1 MQIGLGLIILAGMV
15 YLMIKRYESRMVL
28 FGAGMLMLIF
38 AGDPMGA
45 FASFSKSM
53 KQTNI
58 FEVIIASMG
67 FAAVVQATGCDKH
80 LIAVFVKIFKRI
92 GPFLIVGV
100 ALATTV
106 VNSSIPSAAGTSAAL
121 GSILIPLLISS
132 GIPAPVAA
140 ASVMAGLYG
149 GNLNPGHVHPT
160 LVSELAGRNSVEF
173 VGIVAV
179 PILASVLVSSGMLMA
194 ITFWLKRKHQDN
206 PATATAADTVE
217 GLPENFKAN
226 YILAILPLLPLII
239 LLLGNFKVV
248 PQLKMPV
255 SHAMIIGS
263 LVALVLT
270 RSNPGQITKAFFKGM
285 GDSFGNI
292 FGLIV
297 AVNVFVAGLTKLGL
311 IKSLLDFMVSS
322 PAIAKAAAIFG
333 PFVMAVLSGSGEAAS
348 IAFNTAVSAHAEQFG
363 MDVMHMGAMTVLSG
377 GIGRSMSPVAG
388 AMIICAGI
396 AKVTPFDV
404 VKYNTPAMLAALFV
418 AALLLML

>member
-1 MQIGLGLIILAGMV
+1 MQIGLGIVIIAAMI
-15 YLMIKRYESRMVL
+15 YLMIKRYETKMVL
-28 FGAGMLMLIF
+28 FGAGMLMLII

-45 FASFSKSM
+45 FVSFSKSM
-53 KQTNI
+53 KQNNI
-58 FEVIIASMG
+58 FEVIIAAMG

-80 LIAVFVKIFKRI
+80 LIAVFIKILKRM

-106 VNSSIPSAAGTSAAL
+106 VNSSIPSAAGVSAAL

-132 GIPAPVAA
+132 GIPAPIAA
-140 ASVMAGLYG
+140 AAVMAGLYG
-149 GNLNPGHVHPT
+149 GNLDPGHVHPT
-160 LVSELAGRNSVEF
+160 LVAELAGKSSVEF
-173 VGIVAV
+173 VKTVAAPLLSSV
-179 PILASVLVSSGMLMA
+179 LASSFTLIFIA
-194 ITFWLKRKHQDN
+194 FWLKRRN
-206 PATATAADTVE
+206 GNAPVTAGLVAIE
-217 GLPENFKAN
+217 GMPENFKAN

-239 LLLGNFKVV
+239 LLLGNFKIV

-255 SHAMIIGS
+255 SHAMMIGS
-263 LVALVLT
+263 LTALILT
-270 RSNPGQITKAFFKGM
+270 RSNPGRVTKAFFKGM
-285 GDSFGNI
+285 GDSFGDI

-297 AVNVFVAGLTKLGL
+297 AVNVFVAGMTKLGL
-311 IKSLLDFMVSS
+311 IKTLLNFMISS
-322 PAIAKAAAIFG
+322 PAIAKVAAVFG
-333 PFVMAVLSGSGEAAS
+333 PFAMAILSGSGEAAA

-404 VKYNTPAMLAALFV
+404 VKYNAPAMLAALFV
-418 AALLLML
+418 AALFLML